1 MDTSYIGSEWWKQP
15 DNIYQTLPHSKT
27 IEIEKQEGKKP
38 AMKGSEQSE
47 WNEWGEWQWR
57 RVSCGDNP
65 RVTHGLK
72 GRQPRGTETTWT
84 ESWRRMMGGGAQVS
98 ARIQRSLSHN
108 KIKVTWTPAR
118 QQIGFEKNET
128 INSCAC
134 AKTLMHQKHPCCFRR
149 AEQCRV
155 DFCQPF
161 HFSWGV
167 FKERA
172 RF

>member
-1 MDTSYIGSEWWKQP
+1 MEAARQHLS
-15 DNIYQTLPHSKT
+15 NITTFKNNRNRKT
-27 IEIEKQEGKKP
+27 GGKKT
-38 AMKGSEQSE
+38 ADERKWAIGMKWVRGVTMEEGELWWQSP
-47 WNEWGEWQWR
+47 
-57 RVSCGDNP
+57 S
-65 RVTHGLK
+65 H
-72 GRQPRGTETTWT
+72 TWT
-84 ESWRRMMGGGAQVS
+84 EGKAAKRHWDHLNWELEKDDGGGAQVS

-149 AEQCRV
+149 AEQCQV
-155 DFCQPF
+155 DFCQLF

>member
-27 IEIEKQEGKKP
+27 IEIKKQEEKKQP
-38 AMKGSEQSE
+38 MKGSEQSE

-84 ESWRRMMGGGAQVS
+84 ELEKDDGGGTSFCSNPKVS
-98 ARIQRSLSHN
+98 KPQQDKSDLDPSEAADWLWEEWDHQLLCLCKDSNAPETPVLLWKGRTMSSGLLPTVSLFLGG
-108 KIKVTWTPAR
+108 I
-118 QQIGFEKNET
+118 
-128 INSCAC
+128 
-134 AKTLMHQKHPCCFRR
+134 
-149 AEQCRV
+149 
-155 DFCQPF
+155 
-161 HFSWGV
+161 
-167 FKERA
+167 
-172 RF
+172 

>member
-15 DNIYQTLPHSKT
+15 DTIYQTLPHSKT
-27 IEIEKQEGKKP
+27 IEIEKQEEKNSRWKEVSNRNE
-38 AMKGSEQSE
+38 MSEGSDNGGGWIVVTIPESHTDWREGSQEALRPPEQ
-47 WNEWGEWQWR
+47 
-57 RVSCGDNP
+57 
-65 RVTHGLK
+65 
-72 GRQPRGTETTWT
+72 
-84 ESWRRMMGGGAQVS
+84 RRMMSGAQVS
-98 ARIQRSLSHN
+98 ARPQRSLSHN

-118 QQIGFEKNET
+118 QQIGFEKNEN

-134 AKTLMHQKHPCCFRR
+134 AKTLVHQKHPCCFRR